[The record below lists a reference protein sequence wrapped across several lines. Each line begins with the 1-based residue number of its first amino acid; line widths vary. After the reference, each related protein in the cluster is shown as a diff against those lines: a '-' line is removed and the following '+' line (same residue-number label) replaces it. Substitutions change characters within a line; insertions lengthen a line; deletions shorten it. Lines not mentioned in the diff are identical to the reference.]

1 MKQITLTEAFEDI
14 KQLFQVRYGFENRKE
29 GLSFFSKNSREYTFW
44 FNKNEYER
52 NFVLER
58 LYDYFKDKT
67 LINGQ
72 CSISPITFIFTKVS
86 LKSN

>member
-14 KQLFQVRYGFENRKE
+14 KQMFKVRFDFENRKE

-44 FNKNEYER
+44 FDKNEYER
-52 NFVLER
+52 DFVLER
-58 LYDYFKDKT
+58 LYDYFRDKM

-72 CSISPITFIFTKVS
+72 CSISPMTFIFTKVS
-86 LKSN
+86 LESN